1 MQSDFCFFFSS
12 QKTTLRNSLT
22 NVHLSEVFH
31 DLVEGKLI
39 FLVMKQSLK
48 VIGLHIL

>member
-1 MQSDFCFFFSS
+1 MPELFLFFSR

-22 NVHLSEVFH
+22 NVDLSEVFH
-31 DLVEGKLI
+31 DLVEEKLI

-48 VIGLHIL
+48 LIGLHIL